1 MADRNVI
8 IHYHLFKNA
17 GSSVDTIL
25 QHNFGDAWAEIE
37 GPDRKKLTRNMMKNY
52 IMKNPDK
59 KAISSHTA
67 IISLPKIEGVNIIPI
82 FFYRHPIDRIRS
94 AYDFERVQEEDTPGA
109 RVAKEGNFNH
119 YLAWRLASPA
129 MSQISN
135 FHMMRLKDFRGLVKN
150 TQPELF
156 RPRALQALKALP
168 FVGLVERFDESMKE
182 FEKLI
187 HPAFPEF
194 EVISATSNTLSDPT
208 AAIDAKLKAF
218 EQEIGRHTYHN
229 LLQLNSADL
238 ELYYFVKNKLWAQ
251 T

>member
-37 GPDRKKLTRNMMKNY
+37 GPDRKKLTRNMMKDFIIN
-52 IMKNPDK
+52 NPDK

-67 IISLPKIEGVNIIPI
+67 IISLPKIKGVNIIPI

-109 RVAKEGNFNH
+109 RVAKEGDFNH
-119 YLAWRLASPA
+119 YMAWRLASPA

-135 FHMMRLKDFRGLVKN
+135 FHMARLKDFRGPLSN
-150 TQPELF
+150 TQVELF
-156 RPRALQALKALP
+156 RPRALHALKVLP
-168 FVGLVERFDESMKE
+168 FVGLVERFDQSME
-182 FEKLI
+182 AFEKLI

-194 EVISATSNTLSDPT
+194 KSISAKSNTLSDPS
-208 AAIDAKLKAF
+208 AAIEAKLKSF
-218 EQEIGRHTYHN
+218 EREIGRHAYHN
-229 LLQLNSADL
+229 LLLLNSVDL